1 MLQRKCT
8 GESKPPRP
16 ADRKKSVGSMLT
28 DREVFIA
35 ALASIEIN
43 GDEAARRANEQA
55 HRLGRIGKIG
65 RSRDWVRVHGAIEEI
80 QRLARHDDEQLN

>member
-1 MLQRKCT
+1 ML
-8 GESKPPRP
+8 S
-16 ADRKKSVGSMLT
+16 

-43 GDEAARRANEQA
+43 GEEAALRASEQA
-55 HRLGRIGKIG
+55 HRLEGIGNTG
-65 RSRDWVRVHGAIEEI
+65 RSRDWIRVHGAIEGI

>member
-1 MLQRKCT
+1 
-8 GESKPPRP
+8 
-16 ADRKKSVGSMLT
+16 MLT

-43 GDEAARRANEQA
+43 GEEAALRASEQA
-55 HRLGRIGKIG
+55 HRLKGIGNVR
-65 RSRDWVRVHGAIEEI
+65 RSRDWSRVHGAIEEI